1 MKSTAN
7 ELSSLSP
14 TVSDDILVQV
24 LKMKRQSV
32 REEASSTGRGE
43 RFAPDPRNPA
53 AMVAVKAVI
62 CLYGAFSSSRGS
74 LRELW
79 TRRMLGR

>member
-14 TVSDDILVQV
+14 TVSENILVQ
-24 LKMKRQSV
+24 LLNMKRQSV
-32 REEASSTGRGE
+32 REEASSTGRDE
-43 RFAPDPRNPA
+43 RLAPDLRNPA
-53 AMVAVKAVI
+53 AMVTVKAVI
-62 CLYGAFSSSRGS
+62 RLYGAFPSPRRS